1 MGKIDYIPFAFP
13 GLDNI
18 SCAFT
23 TRIGGA
29 CQPPFEEGNL
39 SFDVGD
45 DPYAVRANRTA
56 LAASLGVTHWHES
69 IQVHGDVIHFEPEPQ
84 SPEQPPHIEGDGL
97 TSAEKSHALVI
108 KTADCQPILIAH
120 NKGHFVAAL
129 HNGWR
134 GNSINFPGKGV
145 AQICAHYGCTPSELM
160 VVRGPSLSPAM
171 AEFVNFNSD
180 FELGYEK
187 YFDKESSTVD
197 LWKLTNDQLIGAGIE
212 SRNIFGIDMCTYSM
226 KETFFSYRRDRK
238 TGRQVS
244 VIWIK

>member
-1 MGKIDYIPFAFP
+1 MAKIDYISFAFP
-13 GLDNI
+13 GLENI
-18 SCAFT
+18 ACVFT
-23 TRIGGA
+23 TRNGGA
-29 CQPPFEEGNL
+29 SLAPFDQGNL

-56 LAASLGVTHWHES
+56 LAASLGVAYWHES

-84 SPEQPPHIEGDGL
+84 LPEQPPYIEGDGL
-97 TSAEKSHALVI
+97 TSAERGHALVI

-120 NKGHFVAAL
+120 KKGHFVAAI

-134 GNSINFPGKGV
+134 GNSINFPGKGIT
-145 AQICAHYGCTPSELM
+145 QICEHYGCAPSELLA
-160 VVRGPSLSPAM
+160 VRGPSLSPAL

-180 FELGYEK
+180 FEPGYEK
-187 YFDKESSTVD
+187 YFDRDSNTVN
-197 LWKLTNDQLIGAGIE
+197 LWKLTNDQLLGAGIE
-212 SRNIFGIDMCTYSM
+212 PRNIFGIDMCTYSM
-226 KETFFSYRRDRK
+226 NETFFSYRRDRE